1 MSFRLKTI
9 LGIALIEGVLL
20 IILIIAGM
28 QMLKSSNVEEL
39 HKRTYTTAQLFATTV
54 KDAVLA
60 TDLASLDNFVREV
73 MTHPGIVYARVSGRQ
88 GAVLAQIGDA
98 ALLARPPKP
107 DTHYDDVGDGVFDV
121 YADIVVGEDK
131 YGRVDIGFSTANIDA
146 LLSTARNE
154 FIAIALTE
162 MLLVALF
169 SFVLGAYLTKGLV
182 SLTQTSQRIAT
193 GELGGQIVVSGT
205 DELAQTMRAFN
216 EMSHKLKVFYDER
229 KHAEDEVHKLNA
241 DLERRVRLRTE
252 EINKLNADLE
262 RRVRLR
268 TEELAQ
274 ANERIEHQA
283 LHDPLTKL
291 ANRTLFQDRLHQA
304 ILTGERE
311 KRVFALVMIDLNRFK
326 EINDTLGHHNGDLVL
341 RETASRLSE
350 GLRQSDTIARLG
362 GDEYALLL
370 PTVKDS
376 VSAIFTL
383 DKIVQL
389 FEKPMLLDGLPTYIS
404 PSLGLALYP
413 KDGTDA
419 ETLMRRADVAMY
431 EAKHRKSGHAL
442 YTADLEQDGM
452 DRMGLQS
459 ELLSGIANAELVLH
473 YQPKID
479 ITSGRVGGVEA
490 LVRWHH
496 PKRGLLA
503 PDDFIPLAEKTG
515 LIKPLTTWVLKE
527 ALRQCKE
534 WEIQGLDLV
543 VSVNIS
549 ISNLQD
555 PVFPQILSHVLSE
568 SGVSPA
574 KLELEISENGIMVE
588 PPRAIEAILCLSQL
602 GVRIIIDDF
611 GTGYSSMAY
620 LSKLSVARIKVD
632 KSFVK
637 DMVDN
642 NNNAV
647 IVRSIINLGHNL
659 GLNVV
664 AEGVEN
670 NATWD
675 QLKLLGCDSAQGYCM
690 SRPIPAEQIPQWVK
704 SSSWGASIK

>member
-9 LGIALIEGVLL
+9 LGTAFIEGVLL

-60 TDLASLDNFVREV
+60 TDLASLESFVREV
-73 MTHPGIVYARVSGRQ
+73 MTHPGIVYARVSGNQ
-88 GAVLAQIGDA
+88 GGVLAQAGDT
-98 ALLARPPKP
+98 ALLARPFKP
-107 DTHYDDVGDGVFDV
+107 DTRYDEVDDGVFDV
-121 YADIVVGEDK
+121 FADIVVEGSK
-131 YGRVDIGFSTANIDA
+131 FGQVDIGFSTASIDA
-146 LLSTARNE
+146 LLSSARNE
-154 FIAIALTE
+154 SIAIALTE

-169 SFVLGAYLTKGLV
+169 SFVLGTYLTKGLA
-182 SLTQTSQRIAT
+182 SLKQASRRMAT
-193 GELGGQIVVSGT
+193 GELGNQIAIKGK
-205 DELAQTMRAFN
+205 DELAQTMHAFN
-216 EMSHKLKVFYDER
+216 DMSSKLKVFYDER
-229 KHAEDEVHKLNA
+229 KQAEDEVHKLNA
-241 DLERRVRLRTE
+241 DLERRVQM
-252 EINKLNADLE
+252 
-262 RRVRLR
+262 R
-268 TEELAQ
+268 TEELAK
-274 ANERIEHQA
+274 AYEKIEHQA

-326 EINDTLGHHNGDLVL
+326 EINDTLGHHCGDLVL
-341 RETASRLSE
+341 QETASRLRE

-370 PTVKDS
+370 PTVKDNA
-376 VSAIFTL
+376 SAIFTL
-383 DKIVQL
+383 DKILQL
-389 FEKPMLLDGLPTYIS
+389 FEKPMLINGQPIYIS
-404 PSLGLALYP
+404 LSLGLTLFP
-413 KDGTDA
+413 KDGTDTA
-419 ETLMRRADVAMY
+419 TLLRRADIAMY
-431 EAKHRKSGHAL
+431 EAKHRKSGQVL
-442 YTADLEQDGM
+442 YTSDLEQDGAN
-452 DRMGLQS
+452 RLSLQS
-459 ELLSGIANAELVLH
+459 ELQTGIANGELVLH

-479 ITSGRVGGVEA
+479 ITSGRIGGVEA

-515 LIKPLTTWVLKE
+515 LIKPLTTWVLSE
-527 ALRQCKE
+527 ALRQCSQ
-534 WEIQGLDLV
+534 WEKQGLNLA
-543 VSVNIS
+543 VSVNIANS
-549 ISNLQD
+549 SLQD
-555 PVFPQILSHVLSE
+555 PMFPQMIAHVLAE

-574 KLELEISENGIMVE
+574 KLELEISEIGIMVE
-588 PPRAIEAILCLSQL
+588 PPRAIEAILRLSEL
-602 GVRIIIDDF
+602 GVQIIIDDF

-620 LSKLSVARIKVD
+620 LSKLPIARIKVD
-632 KSFVK
+632 KSFVR
-637 DMVDN
+637 DMVD

-647 IVRSIINLGHNL
+647 IVRSIISLGHNL

-670 NATWD
+670 QATWD

-690 SRPIPAEQIPQWVK
+690 SRPIPADQIPGWVK
-704 SSSWGASIK
+704 SSTWGAVGVK